1 MKDEFLATL
10 SHELR
15 TPLSAILGWAQIL
28 RDDARLPTQLHEAAK
43 IIERNARMQ
52 AQIIDDLLDMN
63 RIISGKV
70 RLDVQHVDLSQII
83 ESAIE
88 TVRPA
93 ATAKGVRLQPVLD
106 GWPAR
111 SAAIQTAPAGFLEPA
126 VQCHQVHTPRGGRVQ
141 IILQR
146 IDSHI
151 EVKVADNGEGLA
163 PEFLPMSSTVSC
175 RPTPPPPEGTAAW
188 ARARHRPPARRAAR
202 WSVRAESP
210 GLHQGASFTVS
221 LPLLPIHSHPPAER
235 RHPRASRSILSTGS
249 LPRLDGIR
257 VLVVDDDPT
266 PALFPAIS

>member
-1 MKDEFLATL
+1 MLIIGVPVLDVSGAIREWVGTCTDIEDKLTLEDQRERIIHAERTARTEAERASRMKDEFLATL

-106 GWPAR
+106 GWAGPVSGDPNR
-111 SAAIQTAPAGFLEPA
+111 LQQVFWNLLSNAIKF
-126 VQCHQVHTPRGGRVQ
+126 TPRGGRVQ

-151 EVKVADNGEGLA
+151 E
-163 PEFLPMSSTVSC
+163 
-175 RPTPPPPEGTAAW
+175 
-188 ARARHRPPARRAAR
+188 
-202 WSVRAESP
+202 
-210 GLHQGASFTVS
+210 
-221 LPLLPIHSHPPAER
+221 
-235 RHPRASRSILSTGS
+235 
-249 LPRLDGIR
+249 
-257 VLVVDDDPT
+257 
-266 PALFPAIS
+266 